1 MCFTFN
7 KAFKSD
13 SQRLAVS
20 LRSSI
25 AKRRSHLN
33 AALVANE
40 KIAAKTE
47 CLGLIVRV
55 LCSILH
61 FELRDL
67 GSRKL
72 SFDLF
77 LVWFAVSE
85 ADLLV
90 ESQLCGIVS
99 PKGLFGVVSSFSTAL
114 RVPSGFSDK
123 RFETAP
129 DLSFPKYVKQVL
141 AKR

>member
-1 MCFTFN
+1 M
-7 KAFKSD
+7 AS
-13 SQRLAVS
+13 V
-20 LRSSI
+20 LRC
-25 AKRRSHLN
+25 SHLN
-33 AALVANE
+33 RALVAYEEN
-40 KIAAKTE
+40 AAKTE

-55 LCSILH
+55 LCLILH

-90 ESQLCGIVS
+90 ESRLCGTVS

-114 RVPSGFSDK
+114 RVPSGFSDR

-129 DLSFPKYVKQVL
+129 ELSFSKHIKLVL
-141 AKR
+141 AKRQSTSNQSFRFGN